1 MVDDKVGRPPGELW
15 VSKSRTDWSRSCSL
29 GGYASPCPFPLPSP
43 SPVLF
48 FSLPL
53 PFPPFPSLFL
63 LLYPPYLPLVQ
74 LWGLGSA
81 GSSLNWVLGG
91 SPSTNAFLTILTPK
105 NVSDNR
111 FSNPDV
117 YYKLPNA
124 HHFVQ
129 NSLPA
134 GGQVP
139 LTDWMGPWLDW
150 SVGSVSA
157 SPWNCI
163 TLTLL
168 VGRQKRR
175 RAYKKLGVGLLVLT
189 I

>member
-1 MVDDKVGRPPGELW
+1 VVDDKVGRPPGELW

-29 GGYASPCPFPLPSP
+29 GGYAPPCLFPLPSP

-74 LWGLGSA
+74 LLGLGSA

-105 NVSDNR
+105 KTCLITDLVI
-111 FSNPDV
+111 
-117 YYKLPNA
+117 
-124 HHFVQ
+124 
-129 NSLPA
+129 
-134 GGQVP
+134 
-139 LTDWMGPWLDW
+139 LTCII
-150 SVGSVSA
+150 
-157 SPWNCI
+157 NCPMPI
-163 TLTLL
+163 ISCRILCRLEA
-168 VGRQKRR
+168 KSH
-175 RAYKKLGVGLLVLT
+175 
-189 I
+189 